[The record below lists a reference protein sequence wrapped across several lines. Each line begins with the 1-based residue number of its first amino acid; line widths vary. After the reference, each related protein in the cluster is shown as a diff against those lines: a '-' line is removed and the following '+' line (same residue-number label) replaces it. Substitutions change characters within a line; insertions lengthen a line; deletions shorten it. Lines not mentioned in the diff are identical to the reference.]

1 LLLVGVTDL
10 LVEFPGE
17 REVAGGRGDLDG
29 RVVLLEAEGNVAAL
43 AGVAV
48 HPDASYNN
56 ARAPLVSRSK
66 RKSAHALTYDGA
78 HRQVLGHEKTLGGAA
93 SLQVA
98 PVVQPCQP
106 KHIKSA
112 SLLFRC

>member
-1 LLLVGVTDL
+1 LLVGVTDL

-66 RKSAHALTYDGA
+66 EKVHMHSPTTEPTARSSDTKKLSA
-78 HRQVLGHEKTLGGAA
+78 EP
-93 SLQVA
+93 
-98 PVVQPCQP
+98 PVC
-106 KHIKSA
+106 
-112 SLLFRC
+112 R